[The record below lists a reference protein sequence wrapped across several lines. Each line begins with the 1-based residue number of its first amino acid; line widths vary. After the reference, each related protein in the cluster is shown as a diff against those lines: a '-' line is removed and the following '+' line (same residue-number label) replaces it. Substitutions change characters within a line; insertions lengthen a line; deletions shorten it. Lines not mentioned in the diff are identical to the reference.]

1 MTIYSPEQVAEVAW
15 RAGFR
20 GDALTIMVAIT
31 GAESGYD
38 TEAVGDTTLTN
49 ATWGP
54 SIGLAQIRSL
64 NAERGTGS
72 DRDQDANLDPYH
84 NLVAAF
90 HISGGGSNF
99 HPWSTFTNGDYE
111 RFMGDAGN
119 VAGTISARGGTPNA
133 WTSAPPVATDDRL
146 QPITGWGN
154 TPTATPDFP
163 VSIRGKALD
172 GRLDDYVVSGSVEL
186 DVDQVWQLTF
196 VVDDPQLSS
205 LWASGL
211 FDLDTAVDTAEI
223 HWQVGALEVRQ
234 GPANEQVEVTCRTAG
249 AEKAKQ
255 DRSAHTESDVTP
267 FGYVAGEAAKFGLIV
282 TGGKVDRSSYAER
295 PSIGRNPAN
304 AADPT
309 SVGESA
315 WEAWQ
320 RLAKE
325 VGAWCWEGGNDT
337 LFFGAPRRFMADLIG
352 FRVVWRPGDDEKHL
366 APSECPTCRRTNDDP
381 YRLATITVKLPPSRG
396 RQVRPGMRMTLAGV
410 RGFEDSYIVTKV
422 HWALDGE
429 VQPVEVTA
437 VTPRDPIPT
446 DVTEQETNPD
456 AIAARLVGVGKRAN
470 NLDFVNF
477 ALKQAGKPYV
487 FGGAINDEDPDPTSF
502 DCSELVEWAAYQ
514 VGVTFRRPSGTQY
527 AACQKAG
534 TVIDVERAYNI
545 RGAVLF
551 IGAGGDQHVAISLG
565 DGQNTIE
572 AMGRAYGVLRAPNIS
587 TRGFTLAGLIPGMFY
602 NGLDANGVAVDDT
615 LRYGRPS

>member
-1 MTIYSPEQVAEVAW
+1 MTVMSAEQVAEVAW

-20 GDALTIMVAIT
+20 ADALTTMVAIC

-38 TEAVGDTTLTN
+38 SDALGDTTITT

-54 SIGLAQIRSL
+54 SVGLAQIRSL

-72 DRDQDANLDPYH
+72 DRDQDANFDPYH

-111 RFMGDAGN
+111 RFLGDAAGP
-119 VAGTISARGGTPNA
+119 AGTISARGGTPNA
-133 WTSAPPVATDDRL
+133 WTSGPVIPTDDRL
-146 QPITGWGN
+146 QPVAGYAESPVASPG
-154 TPTATPDFP
+154 FP
-163 VSIRGKALD
+163 VSIRGKALE
-172 GRLDDYVVSGSVEL
+172 GRLDDYVVGGTVDL
-186 DVDQVWQLTF
+186 DVAQVWQIVF
-196 VVDDPQLSS
+196 VVDDPGLSS
-205 LWASGL
+205 LWASGI

-223 HWQVGALEVRQ
+223 HWQVGALNVRQ

-249 AEKAKQ
+249 AEKMKQ
-255 DRSAHTESDVTP
+255 DRAPHTEQNVSG
-267 FGYVAGEAAKFGLIV
+267 FGYVAAEAAKVGLSV
-282 TGGKVDRSSYAER
+282 TGGKVDHSLYATR

-304 AADPT
+304 SADPT
-309 SVGESA
+309 SRGESA
-315 WEAWQ
+315 WEAVQ
-320 RLAKE
+320 RLAGE
-325 VGAWCWEGGNDT
+325 LGAWCWEGGSDQ
-337 LFFGAPRRFMADLIG
+337 LFFGAPRRFMAELIG
-352 FRVVWRPGDDEKHL
+352 FRVVWRPGPGEEHL
-366 APSECPTCRRTNDDP
+366 APTECPDCRRTNDDP

-422 HWALDGE
+422 HWELDGE
-429 VQPVEVTA
+429 VKPVEVTA

-456 AIAARLVGVGKRAN
+456 ALAARLAGVGATAN
-470 NLDFVNF
+470 ALDFVNF

-487 FGGAINDEDPDPTSF
+487 FGGAISDEDPDPTSF

-514 VGVTFRRPSGTQY
+514 VGVTIRRPSGNQY
-527 AACQKAG
+527 AACLAAG
-534 TVIDVERAYNI
+534 TTIDVERAYNI
-545 RGAVLF
+545 RGALLF

-565 DGQNTIE
+565 DGNTTIE
-572 AMGRAYGVLRAPNIS
+572 AMGRAYGVLRAPNVQS
-587 TRGFTLAGLIPGMFY
+587 RGFTLAGLIPGMFY
-602 NGLDANGVAVDDT
+602 NGLDANGVAVDET
-615 LRYGRPS
+615 TKYGRPS